1 MPQWWHQWWHRCQEG
16 LKRFS
21 EARKRGECLFC
32 ELRRHQPWRRTYCC
46 IIKAN
51 FTFLQVG
58 GPFVPLEAWKQKL
71 DRNLGAAHTGFLWL
85 FIMSRLSAYCVLG
98 TALDNKSWAW
108 MKSTPWRWPSFVIS
122 WHRKGWKSVNEQTS
136 WMGGRAGV
144 GRRAGVGGVW
154 SRMMNTSGLS
164 CPLVKRTFRLPIK

>member
-71 DRNLGAAHTGFLWL
+71 DGNLGVTHTGFLWL
-85 FIMSRLSAYCVLG
+85 FIMSWLSIWTTGAEHRW
-98 TALDNKSWAW
+98 SPH
-108 MKSTPWRWPSFVIS
+108 PWRWPSCVIS
-122 WHRKGWKSVNEQTS
+122 WCRKGWKSVNEQTS
-136 WMGGRAGV
+136 WAGELV
-144 GRRAGVGGVW
+144 WAGVW